1 MSALGRRYARA
12 LLELAT
18 DEGKADVIA
27 TQLADLDTTWRESR
41 ELRDVFEN
49 PAFGFEMRKNVLLAL
64 GEKASLDSLVVRTL
78 RLLSDR
84 RRMRY
89 LPQVIDAYRELAEQR
104 AGRVRAEVIT
114 ATPMPPN
121 YFAELTKTLEQVTG
135 KKVIVMTREDPSLIG
150 GVVTK
155 VGDKVFD
162 GSLKT
167 RLEELRDE
175 LLNR

>member
-1 MSALGRRYARA
+1 VSALGRRYARA

-18 DEGKADVIA
+18 EEGKADLIA
-27 TQLADLDTTWRESR
+27 TQLGELATVWEESR
-41 ELRDVFEN
+41 ELRSVFES
-49 PAFGFEMRKNVLLAL
+49 PAFGAETRKSVLASL
-64 GEKASLDSLVVRTL
+64 GERMKLETLVVRVLT
-78 RLLSDR
+78 LLSDR
-84 RRMRY
+84 RRMRH
-89 LPQVIDAYRELAEQR
+89 LPEVVDAYRELAEER

-114 ATPMPPN
+114 ATSMPAN
-121 YFAELTKTLEQVTG
+121 YIAELTKTLEQVTG
-135 KKVIVMTREDPSLIG
+135 KKVTVMTREDPSLIG
-150 GVVTK
+150 GVVAK

>member
-18 DEGKADVIA
+18 AEGKADAIA
-27 TQLADLDTTWRESR
+27 TQLSALDKLWAESR

-49 PAFGFEMRKNVLLAL
+49 PAFGSEVRKNVLVAV
-64 GEKASLDSLVVRTL
+64 GEKASLDSLVVRVL

-89 LPQVIDAYRELAEQR
+89 LPDVIEAYRELAEDR

-114 ATPMPPN
+114 ATAMPAN

>member
-1 MSALGRRYARA
+1 VSALGRRYARA

-18 DEGKADVIA
+18 AEGKADAIA
-27 TQLADLDTTWRESR
+27 TQLAELEKTWSDNR

-49 PAFGFEMRKNVLLAL
+49 PAFGAEVRKNVLLSL
-64 GEKASLDSLVVRTL
+64 GDKASLDSLVVRTL

-84 RRMRY
+84 RRMRH
-89 LPQVIDAYRELAEQR
+89 LPEVIEAYRELAEDR

-114 ATPMPPN
+114 ATAMPPN

-155 VGDKVFD
+155 VGDTVFD